1 MEPWFRQAACKS
13 RSQLFFPSAGLPC
26 AAGTQLSARR
36 SVLGH
41 VQGADGGDPYL
52 GTVEA
57 KLPPRL
63 HSNLRHPGQH
73 VPPLQ
78 APN

>member
-1 MEPWFRQAACKS
+1 MPESQ
-13 RSQLFFPSAGLPC
+13 SQLFFPSAGLSR
-26 AAGTQLSARR
+26 AAGPQLSARR

-41 VQGADGGDPYL
+41 VQGADGGDPDL
-52 GTVEA
+52 GAVKA
-57 KLPPRL
+57 KLPPCL

-78 APN
+78 ASNKTLAVL